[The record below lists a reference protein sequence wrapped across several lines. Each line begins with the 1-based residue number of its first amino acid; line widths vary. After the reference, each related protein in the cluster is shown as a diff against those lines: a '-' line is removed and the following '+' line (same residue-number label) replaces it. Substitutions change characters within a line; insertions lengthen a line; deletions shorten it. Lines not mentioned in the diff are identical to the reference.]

1 MASEDSERKQAPSLQ
16 APSLRAPSL
25 RLGRKRRPTDGTAA
39 AAPVDVPA
47 DVPASSP
54 APKVER
60 APKPPRTPKAQKA
73 PRPPK
78 PRRQPRQPLNAHLA
92 AALAG
97 LLVAVALVGGTAGSL
112 RACEAV
118 GGSDTCGGPGFLLLV
133 GILAVAVS
141 LGALVLRWLG
151 VPSGG
156 TVSFLAVALVAV
168 VTTTFLLDSLDSVV
182 TTAVVAVLTVLA
194 FVLARWVT
202 ARYIDAVA

>member
-54 APKVER
+54 APKAER
-60 APKPPRTPKAQKA
+60 APR
-73 PRPPK
+73 
-78 PRRQPRQPLNAHLA
+78 PRQPLAAHLA
-92 AALAG
+92 AAHAG

-133 GILAVAVS
+133 GILAVAVL

-194 FVLARWVT
+194 FVLAQWVT
-202 ARYIDAVA
+202 ARYIDAAA